1 MARAIANV
9 NSLTDTFEQWLITTN
24 QLANAMSVYAVTVES
39 NTAGAA
45 VTGNGYVIGILGA
58 NTVATSVIKGG
69 GAFVNVTPSTGV
81 ANITLA
87 SSMHGGNS
95 SVGVTITANTF
106 GVKTGIGGM
115 DGSFG
120 AANLNITTSAV
131 VSGNVKSNGF
141 LLSNTC
147 YTIEYSN
154 TDLGATTGSPL
165 TLFTFD
171 ATATP
176 TAKLTVQSKQG
187 SNTEISEV
195 LLASNA
201 ASSGTNSGANVFITV
216 FGTVA
221 SPTTANVGSLTAAQ
235 SGNTVT
241 VSFTQAATSSSIRI
255 QATYFR
261 Y

>member
-24 QLANAMSVYAVTVES
+24 QLADAMSSNTVTVTS

-45 VTGNGYVIGILGA
+45 VTGNGYVIGALGA
-58 NTVATSVIKGG
+58 NTVAVSIIKGG
-69 GAFVNVTPSTGV
+69 GAFVNVVPATGV
-81 ANITLA
+81 ANIELA
-87 SSMHGGNS
+87 SSLHGGNS

-106 GVKTGIGGM
+106 GVKTGIGGTNATF
-115 DGSFG
+115 GSVD
-120 AANLNITTSAV
+120 LNITTSAIV
-131 VSGNVKSNGF
+131 TGNVTSNGF

-147 YTIEYSN
+147 YTVDYSN
-154 TDLGATTGSPL
+154 TNLGATTGSPI
-165 TLFTFD
+165 TLFTFN
-171 ATATP
+171 AVTTP
-176 TAKLTVQSKQG
+176 TAKLTLQSKNG
-187 SNTEISEV
+187 VNTEISEV

-216 FGTVA
+216 YGTVA
-221 SPTTANVGSLTAAQ
+221 SPTSANVGAVTATQ

-241 VSFTQAATSSSIRI
+241 VSFTQSVSSSSVRV